1 MITLSLKADKKTKN
15 LSGLTLGKKFREKFE
30 LDKYDETED
39 MIFIDISTKIFSMN
53 YQFFMGLFADSIK
66 KLGTRKFN
74 LKYQFITGINLKTK
88 ISKFIEQAEIDLIK

>member
-15 LSGLTLGKKFREKFE
+15 LNGSELGKKFREKFE
-30 LDKYDETED
+30 LDKYDDTDD
-39 MIFIDISTKIFSMN
+39 MIFIDISTKIFSIN
-53 YQFFMGLFADSIK
+53 YQFFLGLFGDSLK

-88 ISKFIEQAEIDLIK
+88 ISKFIEQAEIELSK

>member
-39 MIFIDISTKIFSMN
+39 IIFIDISTKIFSIN
-53 YQFFMGLFADSIK
+53 YQFFLGLFGDSLK